1 KCCNSNRTSSI
12 KNTFLY
18 RNRLIEIMQFELR
31 NLSYNHQYSD
41 EIQISINL
49 TAKVMAEL
57 DSCHSRAKIQDLMN
71 ELHEVN
77 PRKYCFPAD
86 MNAKSFFMH
95 LVHQGALHK
104 ESVDRFVCPIPSFR
118 AYLMD
123 RGGI

>member
-1 KCCNSNRTSSI
+1 MEWKTIRDEI
-12 KNTFLY
+12 KSGTDGY
-18 RNRLIEIMQFELR
+18 
-31 NLSYNHQYSD
+31 YNHQYSD